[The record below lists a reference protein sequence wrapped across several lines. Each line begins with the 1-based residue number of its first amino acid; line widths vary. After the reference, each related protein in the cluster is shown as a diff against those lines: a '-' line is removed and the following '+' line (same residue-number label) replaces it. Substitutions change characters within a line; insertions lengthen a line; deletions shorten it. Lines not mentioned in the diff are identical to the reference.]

1 MLVALLAVDAVFR
14 KSLKNF
20 EKRFITEARV
30 ERTQNVIQIAHLEHV
45 KNTVSVD
52 FMGKMGGG
60 GGQQSPP
67 AVSNENVAD
76 NTGMGKHNVTLIAFK
91 TGDNQCCQEI
101 NSPNVKIVSSSGNH
115 DHGSS
120 KVKLKNIVDYKWEV
134 KTYPAHLIAVHIDEK
149 YIAYVINVNKVTR
162 MEGMVRVV
170 NTTNGLRAL
179 IKGMAGEVLDLQFAH
194 IEKEHILA
202 SIDLNSLYV
211 HKIDEIDGALLCN
224 LIIKIESPLPNYTP
238 KHDKISWC
246 PFIDVPGEDDEDS
259 QLIVWARGTV
269 FQCFNINLIVAEHG
283 IGKIQEGDI
292 RSGFIKHEDKAVIIT
307 WVALSP
313 DGSTL
318 GVGSTDGV
326 IRFYQV
332 YIHDKNPRCLHEWKP
347 HNGKSVSSFFFLDNL
362 TKNNTDTYWK
372 YAITGAENNTE
383 FKVWDCGTWNCLQ
396 TVNIMAANEEKSL
409 RFIAEIDR
417 TSSYLVISSLE
428 TRICYVMQI
437 INNVSTST
445 FKDFSSDIDES
456 LMNKDTSGSSIASH
470 SSNLTSKSSISM
482 FSPAVYIKSISE
494 FPLNSGI
501 LSFTIVDAAVRRYK
515 CANDNYL
522 CDELD
527 DYDEETNSIYCV
539 VVHMYIVQSKSM
551 QECHILYQPTVHES
565 VDIKS
570 TMSSSE
576 TSNQSIHS
584 KNSLHNDILN
594 SNSNTIDNDRV
605 NTDDDDGEENDPS
618 VDAISTESNEKNPL
632 EVLLSMASAT
642 VVNSQQSTLTSNS
655 TGSTVVAVA
664 TGTCG
669 TAVAEGNGDSL
680 NPSPKY
686 TQVNL
691 MTPDAFA
698 STSSAS
704 ERKTPDNVSSEV
716 LNTILMLA
724 TVTGS
729 NSGATKHDNKNL
741 LNLVNNKL
749 IEDQEHQ
756 QMQLKHGM
764 EIQKNNFIAIDRNPG
779 RTIGDNLTSGG
790 SSPSREVQEIMSL
803 QDFDKISFSGDE
815 LLEEVSTHTTADD
828 VDANTL
834 SVKIEHESSICNT
847 KLSQNSSTTVNWPK
861 IPDVPKV
868 ANTKHSAE
876 LQNAANLISQAVNAS
891 SVSSLS
897 NSHLAPNLGST
908 NSSNAAT
915 MPSNCVT
922 VTASDLNEMNMKMTE
937 LIDLV
942 KMQTIQINNL
952 QKEVTDLKNLDDIAT
967 TNKNISEYPFKLEM
981 QLTKMLEQYLKR
993 YEIEHKRKLAAFMA
1007 EREAQNRELR
1017 ESIVQIMNQYILTQ
1031 FGEIVSKV
1039 MAIEAQRQLVPM
1051 LSAKLDALQHQIQI
1065 DVGQKL
1071 TAFDSMLKENIA
1083 QACKNK
1089 SIIDTFGKSVLV
1101 GVQGSLQSA
1110 FIESMS
1116 STLIPAYEKS
1126 SQNMFKQLHEAF
1138 SVGIKEFMEQFDNY
1152 LQQLQ
1157 PMHDSTEDIL
1167 NKFSGFRQHLD
1178 SILTKHR
1185 NSVHEAVLETRK
1197 DIKGLEILLSHQ
1209 IQEII
1214 RSEVRKSFET
1224 QAVALRSQANTPAPL
1239 YDLKDTIKHLLM
1251 QGQINKAFHQALL
1264 ANDLN
1269 LVEYTLKS
1277 ADHNAVFTP
1286 DCCLEQKV
1294 LLSLIQQI
1302 SADMSNHNE
1311 VKQNYLAEALL
1322 AINAHDPITREH
1334 APKVL
1339 QELFRNCQMFLI
1351 NYPKSSQCSNVRMLM
1366 KAVQAYK
1373 SQF

>member
-1 MLVALLAVDAVFR
+1 MLIALLAVDAVFR

-30 ERTQNVIQIAHLEHV
+30 ERTQNVLKISRLKHV
-45 KNTVSVD
+45 KNTESID

-67 AVSNENVAD
+67 VAGSETAAD
-76 NTGMGKHNVTLIAFK
+76 NTGMANHNLTLITFK

-101 NSPNVKIVSSSGNH
+101 SSPNVKIVSSSGNH

-170 NTTNGLRAL
+170 NTSNGLRAL

-259 QLIVWARGTV
+259 QLIVWARGAV

-283 IGKIQEGDI
+283 IGKFQEGNI
-292 RSGFIKHEDKAVIIT
+292 TSGFIKHEDKAVTIT

-318 GVGSTDGV
+318 GVGSTDGI

-332 YIHDKNPRCLHEWKP
+332 YIHDKDPRCLHEWKP
-347 HNGKSVSSFFFLDNL
+347 HNGKCVSSFFFLDNL

-396 TVNIMAANEEKSL
+396 TINIMAANEGKSL
-409 RFIAEIDR
+409 KFIAEIDR

-437 INNVSTST
+437 INNVNMTT

-456 LMNKDTSGSSIASH
+456 LVNKDTSGSSIASH

-522 CDELD
+522 CEELD

-576 TSNQSIHS
+576 ASNQSIHS

-594 SNSNTIDNDRV
+594 SNSNTIANDSVNMDDN
-605 NTDDDDGEENDPS
+605 DGEEIDPS
-618 VDAISTESNEKNPL
+618 MDAISTESNEKNPL

-664 TGTCG
+664 GDDK
-669 TAVAEGNGDSL
+669 AESL

-729 NSGATKHDNKNL
+729 NSGNTKHDNKNL

-756 QMQLKHGM
+756 QIQLKHGM
-764 EIQKNNFIAIDRNPG
+764 DIQKNNFIAIDRNPG

-803 QDFDKISFSGDE
+803 QDYDKISFSGDE

-828 VDANTL
+828 VDANGL
-834 SVKIEHESSICNT
+834 GVKIEHEPSICNT
-847 KLSQNSSTTVNWPK
+847 KLSQNSSTTVSWPK

-868 ANTKHSAE
+868 TNTKHSAE

-891 SVSSLS
+891 SMSNLN
-897 NSHLAPNLGST
+897 NSHVAPNLGNI
-908 NSSNAAT
+908 NSVTS

-922 VTASDLNEMNMKMTE
+922 VVTSDLNEMNMKMNE

-952 QKEVTDLKNLDDIAT
+952 QKEITDVKNLDTIGS
-967 TNKNISEYPFKLEM
+967 TNKCISEYSFKLEM

-1007 EREAQNRELR
+1007 ERDAQNRELR

-1051 LSAKLDALQHQIQI
+1051 LSTKLDALQHQIQV

-1071 TAFDSMLKENIA
+1071 NAFDAVLKDNIA
-1083 QACKNK
+1083 QACKSKVNIFK
-1089 SIIDTFGKSVLV
+1089 
-1101 GVQGSLQSA
+1101 
-1110 FIESMS
+1110 FI
-1116 STLIPAYEKS
+1116 
-1126 SQNMFKQLHEAF
+1126 F
-1138 SVGIKEFMEQFDNY
+1138 
-1152 LQQLQ
+1152 
-1157 PMHDSTEDIL
+1157 
-1167 NKFSGFRQHLD
+1167 
-1178 SILTKHR
+1178 
-1185 NSVHEAVLETRK
+1185 
-1197 DIKGLEILLSHQ
+1197 
-1209 IQEII
+1209 
-1214 RSEVRKSFET
+1214 
-1224 QAVALRSQANTPAPL
+1224 
-1239 YDLKDTIKHLLM
+1239 
-1251 QGQINKAFHQALL
+1251 
-1264 ANDLN
+1264 
-1269 LVEYTLKS
+1269 
-1277 ADHNAVFTP
+1277 
-1286 DCCLEQKV
+1286 
-1294 LLSLIQQI
+1294 
-1302 SADMSNHNE
+1302 
-1311 VKQNYLAEALL
+1311 
-1322 AINAHDPITREH
+1322 
-1334 APKVL
+1334 
-1339 QELFRNCQMFLI
+1339 
-1351 NYPKSSQCSNVRMLM
+1351 
-1366 KAVQAYK
+1366 
-1373 SQF
+1373 